1 MVTSKLKVPFRKL
14 KHIHHISDIQ
24 IRNLKR
30 HREYE
35 QVIEGL
41 YEEVRKNPKN
51 AISYIGG
58 DIAHS
63 KTEMS
68 PELVDQLSR
77 LFRNL
82 ADICPLVIIAGNHDA
97 NLNNL
102 NRMDV
107 LTPIVENLNHPNLHY
122 LKSTGIYTCA
132 DTDLIVWDVW
142 DKESDY
148 IKAKDVPG
156 DRKKVVLFH
165 GTVDRSETD
174 LGFKLPSKVK
184 MSMFKGYDLGLLGD
198 IHKRQHLNKEETIS
212 YCGSLVQQNHGE
224 DIGKGYL
231 LWDMETLKSEYI
243 EIPNEYGYYTINI
256 DNGKLPELPDLPKK
270 PRVRVRVSNTKPSQL
285 KKLMTQLQKKCKIQ
299 ESVITRV
306 DGLSTEKIRDK
317 KINIGDVNNPDYQYD
332 LVREYLKN
340 NYLVDDETMI
350 KIKNILKD
358 LNSTIPE
365 ADIQRNVHWK
375 LKRFEFSNLFS
386 YGEDNVVDF
395 TKLNGMI
402 GLFAPNA
409 SGKSALL
416 DALCFN
422 LFDMSSRTYRADN
435 IINKAKNNL
444 HCKVNFEI
452 DGQDYFIEKKG
463 KKNLRTGHV
472 KVDIDFWTIDDTGEE
487 ISLNGDQRRT
497 TQNNIKKVIGNYED
511 FILTSMSS
519 QNNSTVFID
528 KTQKERKEL
537 LSQFMGL
544 KIFDT
549 LYQQAS
555 DEIKEVNTL
564 LNDFK
569 KADYDR
575 ELADITD
582 SLLLLEGKEKDF
594 KSDEDKLKKEYKKIT
609 TDIQEQTKRLKP
621 VDNTLKSIEVLEE
634 EHSKLH
640 TLSEKVKK
648 NLSEYEI
655 EQYDYEKATQ
665 EIENKIVIY
674 KQDGVEENYYK
685 LEKLEE
691 ERDLFQIELDKL
703 KADVRVKLDK
713 IEKLGNLT
721 WDEDCEHCMSN
732 PFTLDAIETKKNL
745 EKDKTLAQ
753 QYVQKKQKMEDEIQ
767 TMFKVRA
774 FKKDLDE
781 LQDRLNEKQRYQDNI
796 ISNIK
801 ITKEKQ
807 KNITTQFNLITS
819 EMERAKS
826 QEQNV
831 VFNEQ
836 ILQEID
842 KLENYQTDLDYQL
855 GMVTEKL
862 TKLHGE
868 IQVLKTKEN
877 QINDNIKKVEE
888 LEDSHQAYQYLLEAI
903 KRDGVPYDLISKS
916 LPTVEGAVNDILA
929 QIVDFSIIFN
939 MDGKQIDTH
948 IVYDDDRVWPLEL
961 SSGME
966 RFISSL
972 AIRVG
977 LMNVS
982 NLPRSNFLAIDEGW
996 GTMDSDNLNSVAQL
1010 FQYLKTE
1017 FQFSLVVSHIE
1028 SMRDFVDTLLEIK
1041 KVGGSSSVRFSRD

>member
-1 MVTSKLKVPFRKL
+1 MVTDKLKVSFRKL

-24 IRNLKR
+24 IRNLQR
-30 HREYE
+30 HKEYE
-35 QVIEGL
+35 QVFEGL

-77 LFRNL
+77 LFKNL

-102 NRMDV
+102 SRMDV

-122 LKSTGIYTCA
+122 LKKTGIYTCA

-142 DKESDY
+142 DNEKDY

-231 LWDMETLKSEYI
+231 LWDMETLKSKYI

-256 DNGKLPELPDLPKK
+256 DNGKLPELPDFPAK

-285 KKLMTQLQKKCKIQ
+285 KKLMTQLQKKAKIQ
-299 ESVITRV
+299 ESVITKV

-332 LVREYLKN
+332 LVSEYLKN
-340 NYLVDDETMI
+340 NYIVDDETMI
-350 KIKNILKD
+350 KIKDIIKE
-358 LNSTIPE
+358 LNQVIPD
-365 ADIQRNVHWK
+365 ADVQRNISWK
-375 LKRFEFSNLFS
+375 LKKFEFSNLFS
-386 YGEDNVVDF
+386 YGEDNIVDF

-422 LFDMSSRTYRADN
+422 LFDLSSRAYKADN

-452 DGQDYFIEKKG
+452 DGIDYFIEKFG

-472 KVDIDFWTIDDTGEE
+472 KVDIDFWMIDETGEN

-497 TQNNIKKVIGNYED
+497 TQKNIQRVIGSFDD

-519 QNNSTVFID
+519 QNDSTVFIN

-544 KIFDT
+544 KIFDS
-549 LYQQAS
+549 LWIQANE
-555 DEIKEVNTL
+555 DIREVNAL
-564 LNDFK
+564 LTDFK

-575 ELADITD
+575 ELATITD
-582 SLLLLEGKEKDF
+582 DLILLEGKEKEF
-594 KSDEDKLKKEYKKIT
+594 KKDEKDLKSQIKKTQSNIK
-609 TDIQEQTKRLKP
+609 EQTKRLKP
-621 VDNTLKSIEVLEE
+621 VDDNLKSIDVLEK
-634 EHSKLH
+634 EHSKLT
-640 TLSEKVKK
+640 TLSDNVKQK
-648 NLSEYEI
+648 IIEYET
-655 EQYDYEKATQ
+655 EQYDFDRAVA
-665 EIENKIVIY
+665 EIENKIIIY

-713 IEKLGNLT
+713 IDKLGNLT
-721 WDEDCEHCMSN
+721 HDEDCEHCMSN
-732 PFTLDAIETKKNL
+732 PFTLDAIQTKKNL

-753 QYVQKKQKMEDEIQ
+753 EYVQKKQLMEDEIQ
-767 TMFKVRA
+767 KHFKVRA

-781 LQDRLNEKQRYQDNI
+781 LQDRLSEKQRYQDNI
-796 ISNIK
+796 ISNIN

-819 EMERAKS
+819 EMERSKS

-831 VFNEQ
+831 MFNSQVLE
-836 ILQEID
+836 EID
-842 KLENYQTDLDYQL
+842 HLENGLTDLDYQL
-855 GMVTEKL
+855 DVVSDKL

-868 IQVLKTKEN
+868 IQVHKTNEK
-877 QINDNIKKVEE
+877 QINDNIDKVAE

-903 KRDGVPYDLISKS
+903 KRDCVPYDLISKS

-929 QIVDFSIIFN
+929 QIVDFSIVFN

-1010 FQYLKTE
+1010 FQYLKSE
-1017 FQFSLVVSHIE
+1017 FQFNLVVSHIE
-1028 SMRDFVDTLLEIK
+1028 TMRDFVDTLLEIK
-1041 KVGGSSSVRFSRD
+1041 KVKGCSSVRFARS